1 MLTLVSFQI
10 YYSFVFL
17 FTQARSEYLQP
28 MKIREEYDETLTSV
42 LRVSYFYICDY
53 KELVIQNI
61 GSIVDVMLHASK
73 KYVNCEEIG

>member
-1 MLTLVSFQI
+1 
-10 YYSFVFL
+10 
-17 FTQARSEYLQP
+17 

-53 KELVIQNI
+53 KELVIQGI
-61 GSIVDVMLHASK
+61 GSIVNVMLHASK